1 MLYYICRDDTSI
13 QLHITL
19 LKRINEMIVNNKPV
33 HIHHADHTMDA
44 LSLPWC
50 LAQITTEGFFLRT
63 FTIPDDHADAVNA
76 LWGPSCGDGA
86 VKGFLKLRSG
96 RVWEDVMID
105 LPTRPSRL
113 VTVIGTN
120 NPEEMVVFT
129 AHGGPPA
136 EKNLAQERAEGKAS
150 EEDIERSR
158 VFWSAHALST
168 EGM

>member
-1 MLYYICRDDTSI
+1 
-13 QLHITL
+13 
-19 LKRINEMIVNNKPV
+19 MIVNNKSV
-33 HIHHADHTMDA
+33 KVHHADHTMDA

-50 LAQITTEGFFLRT
+50 LEQIATEGFFLRT

-76 LWGPSCGDGA
+76 LWGPSCGDERVEGYA
-86 VKGFLKLRSG
+86 KVRPG
-96 RVWEDVMID
+96 RVWEAVMID

-113 VTVIGTN
+113 VTVIGVN
-120 NPEEMVVFT
+120 SPDGYVVFT

-150 EEDIERSR
+150 AEDIERSR
-158 VFWSAHALST
+158 VFWSEHALSS